1 MLLFFQHELSTLSD
15 GDGGGLG
22 VVGGGGG
29 QCSVLLW
36 YCVVMLLSLFTLL
49 YYIYIVA
56 GMVANTIPYV
66 QKRLRVKKMI
76 KVH

>member
-1 MLLFFQHELSTLSD
+1 MYFVDSPILFFFQHELSTLSD

-56 GMVANTIPYV
+56 GMVANTISYV
-66 QKRLRVKKMI
+66 QKRL
-76 KVH
+76 